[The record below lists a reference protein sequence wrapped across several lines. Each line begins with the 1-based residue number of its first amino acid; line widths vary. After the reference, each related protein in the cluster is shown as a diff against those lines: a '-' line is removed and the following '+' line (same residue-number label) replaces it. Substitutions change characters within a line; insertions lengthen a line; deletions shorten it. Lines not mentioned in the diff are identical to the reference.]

1 MPWKNAKPYLVPVP
15 AGQAYRID
23 SPPWN
28 ALVTRELAQELSRVL
43 EVFAREAGFTPERP
57 VEIHFEP
64 GIVGHHQVGRAAD
77 IYQVNRRRLDLWK
90 ADWDRAQQDPQA
102 LLEQRR
108 RNLGWR
114 LYKALANHGDWARPD
129 GYPVQLFGPW
139 TREEGPWKRISD
151 ALLRAHRDHVH
162 VAK

>member
-1 MPWKNAKPYLVPVP
+1 MSLWSARPYLIPVP
-15 AGQAYRID
+15 AGKCYEVD

-28 ALVTRELAQELSRVL
+28 ALVTRELAAQLQRVL
-43 EVFAREAGFTPERP
+43 ERFAVEAGATGSRR
-57 VEIHFEP
+57 VRIHFEP

-77 IYQVNRRRLDLWK
+77 IYRINGRRMDAW
-90 ADWDRAQQDPQA
+90 RAEWERAAPEGRA
-102 LLEQRR
+102 

-114 LYKALANHGDWARPD
+114 LYRALAKYGRWAQPP

-151 ALLRAHRDHVH
+151 GLLAAHRDHIH
-162 VAK
+162 IAL

>member
-1 MPWKNAKPYLVPVP
+1 MNRWNAKPYLIPVP
-15 AGQAYRID
+15 AGPSYEVD

-28 ALVTRELAQELSRVL
+28 AMVTREFAAHLRPVL
-43 EVFAREAGFTPERP
+43 ERFAREAGFTPSRR
-57 VEIHFEP
+57 VRIHFEP

-77 IYQVNRRRLDLWK
+77 IYHINGRRLDSWRGE
-90 ADWDRAQQDPQA
+90 WDRATP
-102 LLEQRR
+102 EVRR

-114 LYKALANHGDWARPD
+114 LYMALAIYGRWAQPP

-151 ALLRAHRDHVH
+151 RLLAAHRDHIH
-162 VAK
+162 VAL